1 MSNSTITD
9 TGSHLEARRLPFA
22 TPRGGTWKPAGLQLA
37 ARMSSHGTS
46 FLLAYSHLIIQQ
58 AQDGQGENSHH
69 SSAYKKK

>member
-1 MSNSTITD
+1 MLKFTKTD
-9 TGSHLEARRLPFA
+9 TGPHLEARRLPFA
-22 TPRGGTWKPAGLQLA
+22 TPPGGTWKPMGLQLA

-58 AQDGQGENSHH
+58 EQYGQGENSHH